1 MYNVKDEELELAMN
15 IIRIGSFIISVI
27 LMVTGAVQ
35 CVRSRM
41 RDQKERKQIK
51 EAKRKMKMRIKQLK
65 NRQTAESML
74 VQG

>member
-51 EAKRKMKMRIKQLK
+51 EAKRKMKMRIK
-65 NRQTAESML
+65 
-74 VQG
+74 